1 MPVDNLPSNNSGTD
15 MADPV
20 EGKLL
25 GELAIVV
32 IRAVSP
38 LNMPSSESA
47 ELTTRLG

>member
-32 IRAVSP
+32 IRAVSL
-38 LNMPSSESA
+38 LNTSCAVSA
-47 ELTTRLG
+47 D